1 MTSLFGPT
9 PAQIEEAR
17 QQQIDEQI
25 AGEGR
30 ELGPF
35 RGLYQAARRLG
46 SAGGRTLMS
55 GLFPEAQDPALRQ
68 AQAVQLVQQKYQGQN
83 LGDPS
88 VLKSIASDLF
98 TAGAPEAGLRILKTV
113 EELTP
118 KDKLITGKAGDI
130 IYRQTPTGE
139 LTEVAAVPDKE
150 STLFGKIDPK
160 DYTPESIKIF
170 SQTGDYGSLVPIK
183 KTTESSVF
191 GKIDPKDYTQA
202 SLREFTRTGDYTKL
216 VPIKKDSEGTEFERL
231 ISSLPPEEQ
240 QRYKE
245 QYLRNKVSPNM
256 SPALVPVIMKEES
269 ALSSLQFGASDVA
282 NSIADI
288 KSGTLKLGLKDN
300 FVNSLK
306 TIAGKSDEGSRAFSR
321 FNTALEQLRNARLNL
336 NVGVQTEGDAV
347 RAANE
352 FLANYDRYDTQTALV
367 QLERVFGKIKTAYE
381 SKQRGLKA
389 TLGAS
394 GTQLPDTF
402 YTPFPTIKGM
412 STGKPQ
418 LSDDELR
425 VKFNAAAERYP
436 EWKTKGFEA
445 YKKQVLGQ

>member
-9 PAQIEEAR
+9 PAEIQQARLRQSREE
-17 QQQIDEQI
+17 I
-25 AGEGR
+25 AQEA
-30 ELGPF
+30 EPF
-35 RGLYQAARRLG
+35 GVFAPLYAASRNL
-46 SAGGRTLMS
+46 SRTGVQSLVS
-55 GLFPEAQDPALRQ
+55 GLFPESQDPALRE
-68 AQAVQLVQQKYQGQN
+68 AQAVEAVRQKYMGQN
-83 LGDPS
+83 M
-88 VLKSIASDLF
+88 
-98 TAGAPEAGLRILKTV
+98 T
-113 EELTP
+113 
-118 KDKLITGKAGDI
+118 
-130 IYRQTPTGE
+130 
-139 LTEVAAVPDKE
+139 
-150 STLFGKIDPK
+150 DPK
-160 DYTPESIKIF
+160 VLQQMAVELGPVAPMAALRLA
-170 SQTGDYGSLVPIK
+170 QTAKELRPSA
-183 KTTESSVF
+183 ESSVF

-202 SLREFTRTGDYTKL
+202 SLAEFTRTGDYTKL

-231 ISSLPPEEQ
+231 IAGLPPEEQ
-240 QRYKE
+240 KRYKE
-245 QYLRNKVSPNM
+245 QYLKSKVSPNM
-256 SPALVPVIMKEES
+256 SPALVPVIIKEES

-306 TIAGKSDEGSRAFSR
+306 TLAGKSDEGSRAFSR

-418 LSDDELR
+418 MSDDELK
-425 VKFNAAAERYP
+425 VKFDAAAAKYP
-436 EWKTKGFEA
+436 KWKTLGFEA